1 MTLRSTLNTT
11 SPSAEPISPITAA
24 RLAHAASREVP
35 GNLFRLLVELS
46 STDAV
51 GQAPPFHDE
60 DTDLGPPWEVDPV
73 ITEAASA
80 ASDIARPTDE

>member
-1 MTLRSTLNTT
+1 MKKTT
-11 SPSAEPISPITAA
+11 PPAESISPITAA

-35 GNLFRLLVELS
+35 GNLFRLLVDLS

-51 GQAPPFHDE
+51 GQAPPSDDE

-73 ITEAASA
+73 ISEAAST
-80 ASDIARPTDE
+80 ASDAAGPTDA